1 MGTWLQQRKLGVQ
14 VQGLHK
20 QLDPLDQSLKV
31 LASRTNSGV
40 IRTCE
45 LLPGDR
51 VKPLRA
57 YTDRKAV

>member
-1 MGTWLQQRKLGVQ
+1 MGTWLQQCKLGVQ
-14 VQGLHK
+14 VEGLHK
-20 QLDPLDQSLKV
+20 QLDPPDQSLKV

-40 IRTCE
+40 IRTYE

-51 VKPLRA
+51 IKPLRA